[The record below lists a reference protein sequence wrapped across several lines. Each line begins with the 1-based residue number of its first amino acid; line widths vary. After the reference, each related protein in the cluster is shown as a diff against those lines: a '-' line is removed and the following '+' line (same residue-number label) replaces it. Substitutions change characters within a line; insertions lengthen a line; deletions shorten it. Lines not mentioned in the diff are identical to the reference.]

1 LAINFVFPQGSK
13 NKRSIM
19 LNKHDRKVIKELVE
33 LALDTRTSIESDDTP
48 FATLSSI
55 QAKLT
60 QMEIEDDQANK
71 LRRSNKK

>member
-1 LAINFVFPQGSK
+1 
-13 NKRSIM
+13 M

-55 QAKLT
+55 QTKLT

>member
-1 LAINFVFPQGSK
+1 
-13 NKRSIM
+13 M

-33 LALDTRTSIESDDTP
+33 LALDTRISIESDDTP

-60 QMEIEDDQANK
+60 QMKIEDDQANK
-71 LRRSNKK
+71 LRRANKK

>member
-1 LAINFVFPQGSK
+1 
-13 NKRSIM
+13 M

-60 QMEIEDDQANK
+60 QMEIEDDKANK

>member
-1 LAINFVFPQGSK
+1 
-13 NKRSIM
+13 M

-48 FATLSSI
+48 FATLRSI